1 MSERESEEGR
11 DCVLMGVCLR
21 VTWEVS
27 CVLASS
33 PTHSSVTAHP
43 ALEWDARMADLASQE
58 GIVKTDDP
66 SDGTTH
72 VTFPPPVGVVAWL
85 PTDAL
90 TDIDGGGGGGS
101 KFEVIE

>member
-1 MSERESEEGR
+1 MAE
-11 DCVLMGVCLR
+11 
-21 VTWEVS
+21 
-27 CVLASS
+27 LASC
-33 PTHSSVTAHP
+33 
-43 ALEWDARMADLASQE
+43 E

-72 VTFPPPVGVVAWL
+72 VTFPPPVGVAAWL

-90 TDIDGGGGGGS
+90 TELEGGGGPAGTGGGGGGGS